1 MAPRRS
7 TERATVL
14 RRLGITSS
22 LCACGA
28 LALAA
33 TRSPQANGPRAVNG
47 TAAVAPAEPRPEPRS
62 EAPAPDSAPI
72 PEIKAAFVLNFVRFT
87 TWPERSFP
95 DSAAPIVIG
104 IVGRGEFADA
114 VTRVVRGRVVQG
126 RPLLLRRL
134 GEGAL
139 IGAPP
144 HLIVFDGGA
153 AARLSAILL
162 AVGDAPVGTVGD
174 VPGFCARGG
183 LFNLFLDQQHVR
195 FEVNP
200 AAADRRG
207 LQLSSS
213 LLRLARRGPSEPGAK
228 GR

>member
-1 MAPRRS
+1 M
-7 TERATVL
+7 T
-14 RRLGITSS
+14 RRLGVAAC
-22 LCACGA
+22 LCASGA
-28 LALAA
+28 LVLAA
-33 TRSPQANGPRAVNG
+33 TPRPQGNGPRAVNG
-47 TAAVAPAEPRPEPRS
+47 TAAAAAEPRPNT
-62 EAPAPDSAPI
+62 PAADSGSIPDSAPI

-87 TWPERSFP
+87 TWPERAFP

-104 IVGRGEFADA
+104 LVGRGEFADA

-126 RPLLLRRL
+126 RPLLLRRI
-134 GEGAL
+134 GEGAMV
-139 IGAPP
+139 GAPP

-153 AARLSAILL
+153 AARLASILI

-183 LFNLFLDQQHVR
+183 LFNLFLEQDHVR